1 MLRRIW
7 CAWLRTSPAMNSPVA
22 GSWATC
28 PLRNSSPP
36 PRTPSENGAIEGGSL
51 SLVMASRVM
60 INKSFLSRRKCSA
73 DDAEALFQPVQWLVA
88 EAEPEDVV
96 GVAEP
101 GAAGDEGPLP
111 PKVGVEAADVL
122 GPEGAGV
129 KLHTAHRAGLRRQ
142 PVQPPAVPLDPAFD
156 DVVSPRQQPDGEK
169 LVESPAR
176 QRGVELRQP

>member
-1 MLRRIW
+1 MR
-7 CAWLRTSPAMNSPVA
+7 SPVA

-60 INKSFLSRRKCSA
+60 VSESFLSRRERGA
-73 DDAEALFQPVQWLVA
+73 DDAEALLEPVQRLVA
-88 EAEPEDVV
+88 EAEPEDVA

-111 PKVGVEAADVL
+111 PKVGVEAVDVL
-122 GPEGAGV
+122 GPEGPGV
-129 KLHTAHRAGLRRQ
+129 KLHAAHRAGLGRQ
-142 PVQPPAVPLDPAFD
+142 PVRGPPRA
-156 DVVSPRQQPDGEK
+156 G
-169 LVESPAR
+169 
-176 QRGVELRQP
+176 GV

>member
-1 MLRRIW
+1 M
-7 CAWLRTSPAMNSPVA
+7 SSPVA

-73 DDAEALFQPVQWLVA
+73 DDAEALFQPVQRLVA
-88 EAEPEDVV
+88 EAEPEDVA

-101 GAAGDEGPLP
+101 GTAGDEGPLP
-111 PKVGVEAADVL
+111 PKVGVEAVDVL
-122 GPEGAGV
+122 GPESSGV
-129 KLHTAHRAGLRRQ
+129 KLHAAHRPGLGRQ
-142 PVQPPAVPLDPAFD
+142 PVQLPGVPLDPPFD
-156 DVVSPRQQPDGEK
+156 DLTSLGQERAALGEDLVSRGQQPDGEQ
-169 LVESPAR
+169 LVECPAR
-176 QRGVELRQP
+176 QRGVELG